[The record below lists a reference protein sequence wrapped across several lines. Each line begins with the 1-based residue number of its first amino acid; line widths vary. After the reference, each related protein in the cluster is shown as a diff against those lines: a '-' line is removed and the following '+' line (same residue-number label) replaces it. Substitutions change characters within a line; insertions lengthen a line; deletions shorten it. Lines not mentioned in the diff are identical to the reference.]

1 MAITYE
7 IVKTVSAQLYEGAL
21 KKIPEDTKDALRTA
35 HEAETHEGARKIL
48 AMMLRSAQAAET
60 TNRHVCSDAGIPVY
74 FVKIGTAARLEGNIK
89 QAISD
94 GFDHLVATIEPPIL
108 KHVTNPLTNERGYK
122 GKDMPHVS
130 YDLLDGAD
138 YVEITCSPKALGSG
152 RWAALE
158 IFSFPTLDVI
168 EKYVMEC
175 VLKAGSQHCPPVVI
189 GVGIGG
195 SFDHCAKL
203 AKSATLRPFGGKN
216 PEPTLAAM
224 EERPLRANLRPFGQT
239 NPEPILAA
247 MEERLLKAVNKT
259 GFGPMGTGGDTTA
272 LAVHVEY
279 GSGHGFTPVAV
290 CFNCWINRRA
300 SARIYNTGEIVRFE

>member
-7 IVKTVSAQLYEGAL
+7 QVKSVSAELYESCL
-21 KKIPEDTKDALRTA
+21 KKIPEDTKEALRKA
-35 HEAETHEGARKIL
+35 GEAETNDGAKKIL
-48 AMMLRSAQAAET
+48 SLMHRSAHAAESG
-60 TNRHVCSDAGIPVY
+60 NRHVCSDAGVPVY
-74 FVKIGTAARLEGNIK
+74 FMKIGTAAKLDGNIK

-94 GFDHLVATIEPPIL
+94 GFDHLVATIQPPIL

-122 GKDMPHVS
+122 GKDMPIVS
-130 YDLLDGAD
+130 YDLIDGAD
-138 YVEITCSPKALGSG
+138 YVELVCQPKALGSG

-158 IFSFPTLDVI
+158 IFSFPTLETI
-168 EKYVMEC
+168 EKYVMDC
-175 VLKAGSQHCPPVVI
+175 VLKVGSQHCPPVVI

-195 SFDHCAKL
+195 TFDLCAKI
-203 AKSATLRPFGGKN
+203 AKQATVRPFGK
-216 PEPTLAAM
+216 
-224 EERPLRANLRPFGQT
+224 T

-247 MEERLLKAVNKT
+247 MEERLLKALNKT

-279 GSGHGFTPVAV
+279 TSGHGFTPVAV

-300 SARIYNTGEIVRFE
+300 GARIYNYGRIERFE

>member
-1 MAITYE
+1 VAITYE
-7 IVKTVSAQLYEGAL
+7 LVKSVAAELYGSCL
-21 KKIPEDTKDALRTA
+21 KKIPEDTKGALQRA
-35 HEAETHEGARKIL
+35 YESESNEGARKIL
-48 AMMLRSAQAAET
+48 ALMLRSALTAEAT
-60 TNRHVCSDAGIPVY
+60 QRHVCSDAGVPVY

-94 GFDHLVATIEPPIL
+94 GFDQLVATIDPPIL

-122 GKDMPHVS
+122 GKDMPLVS
-130 YDLLDGAD
+130 YDLVDGAD
-138 YVEITCSPKALGSG
+138 YLEIICSPKALGSG

-168 EKYVMEC
+168 EKYVMDC

-195 SFDHCAKL
+195 TFDHCAKI
-203 AKSATLRPFGGKN
+203 AKLATLRPYSEAN
-216 PEPTLAAM
+216 PEPA
-224 EERPLRANLRPFGQT
+224 
-239 NPEPILAA
+239 IAA

-272 LAVHVEY
+272 LAVNVEY
-279 GSGHGFTPVAV
+279 AAGHGFTPVAV

-300 SARIYNTGEIVRFE
+300 GGRIHNDGKIEYFE

>member
-1 MAITYE
+1 VAITYDL
-7 IVKTVSAQLYEGAL
+7 VKSVSASLYEGCL
-21 KKIPEDTKDALRTA
+21 KKIPEDTKEALRKA
-35 HEAETHEGARKIL
+35 GEAESNEGAKKIL
-48 AMMLRSAQAAET
+48 AMMLKSAHAAET
-60 TNRHVCSDAGIPVY
+60 TNRHVCSDAGVPVY
-74 FVKIGTAARLEGNIK
+74 FVKIGTAARLDGNIK
-89 QAISD
+89 QAIAD
-94 GFDHLVATIEPPIL
+94 GFDHLVETINPPIL

-122 GKDMPHVS
+122 GKDMPIVS
-130 YDLLDGAD
+130 YDLIDGAD
-138 YVEITCSPKALGSG
+138 YVEITCQPKALGSG

-195 SFDHCAKL
+195 TFDLCAKI
-203 AKSATLRPFGGKN
+203 AKSATLRPFGQKN
-216 PEPTLAAM
+216 PEPVLAD
-224 EERPLRANLRPFGQT
+224 
-239 NPEPILAA
+239 

-279 GSGHGFTPVAV
+279 ASGHGFTPVAV

-300 SARIYNTGEIVRFE
+300 GARIYNDGKVERFE

>member
-1 MAITYE
+1 MAITYDQ
-7 IVKTVSAQLYEGAL
+7 VKSVSAELYESCL
-21 KKIPEDTKDALRTA
+21 KKIPEDTKEALRKA
-35 HEAETHEGARKIL
+35 GEAETNDGAKKIL
-48 AMMLRSAQAAET
+48 TMMLRSAHAAESG
-60 TNRHVCSDAGIPVY
+60 NRHVCSDAGVPVY
-74 FVKIGTAARLEGNIK
+74 FMKIGTAAKLDGNIK

-94 GFDHLVATIEPPIL
+94 GFDHLVATIQPPIL

-122 GKDMPHVS
+122 GKNMPIVS
-130 YDLLDGAD
+130 YDLIDGAD
-138 YVEITCSPKALGSG
+138 YVELVCQPKALGSG

-158 IFSFPTLDVI
+158 IFSFPTLETI
-168 EKYVMEC
+168 EKYVMDC

-195 SFDHCAKL
+195 TFDLCAKI
-203 AKSATLRPFGGKN
+203 AKQATVRPFGK
-216 PEPTLAAM
+216 
-224 EERPLRANLRPFGQT
+224 T

-279 GSGHGFTPVAV
+279 TSGHGFTPVAV

-300 SARIYNTGEIVRFE
+300 GARIYNDGRIERFE